1 MRKHTRAVAALSI
14 VLMLVICVAASLFY
28 GARHFQQTTNSY
40 AEPLPKAP
48 DEADPLEHIG
58 EDFVVDSSFTSHLP
72 IVILDMNGEE
82 PPIHMKFVTDDNGQH
97 MIAIDGVEPYIS
109 GTMTLLSSENSL
121 NHLGDEPQ
129 LVSKMRIKRRGN
141 SSLLYEKAQYMV
153 KLETESGQN
162 NDVNVLGMGYEHEWI
177 LNGSMYDKSMI
188 RNYLS
193 YSIASEVLPYTPDSK
208 ICEVLIK
215 KGDSY
220 YYQGVYLLMESISQG
235 PDRVDIAD
243 FSSSEPYNSY
253 LVRRDRYDADAITLD
268 TYANRNGLSSEYMS
282 LLYPTKREVTQGML
296 DYVQCDLNKIEQV
309 LYSDSPEVFSTYST
323 LIDVDSFV
331 DYFLTNEFL
340 INYDAGNNS
349 TYFYKNLGGKLC
361 MGPVWDYDGAM
372 DNYQF
377 EPIDTDHLAFY
388 TKPWFQQLCQDL
400 NFVEALEKR
409 YAELRRS
416 TFSWDHI
423 NGKIDEIIAYLGGAQ
438 EREWARWGHWYC
450 TENKYSLQDY
460 VTEDGD
466 VLYRNAVR
474 FEDEIYRLKSALHD
488 HGEAIPGALEAL
500 EVSCTTDTGASS
512 WRAWLLLLAAA
523 VFFIP
528 AYYVGY
534 RK

>member
-82 PPIHMKFVTDDNGQH
+82 PPISTQLVGSRFV
-97 MIAIDGVEPYIS
+97 AIEGVEPYIG
-109 GTMTLLSSENSL
+109 GTISLLNNEQEL
-121 NHLGDEPQ
+121 NQ
-129 LVSKMRIKRRGN
+129 LNDDPVFVSHMRIKRRGN
-141 SSLLYEKAQYMV
+141 SSMLYEKAQYMV

-177 LNGSMYDKSMI
+177 LNGSMFDKSMI
-188 RNYLS
+188 RNYLC

-208 ICEVLIK
+208 FCEVLIK
-215 KGDSY
+215 KGGSY

-235 PDRVDIAD
+235 PDRVNITDY
-243 FSSSEPYNSY
+243 SSGEPFNSY
-253 LVRRDRYDADAITLD
+253 LLRRDRFEEGVNILD
-268 TYANRNGLSSEYMS
+268 TYGQRNGYSSEFIE
-282 LLYPTKREVTQGML
+282 LLYPSQWVVTEEMTA
-296 DYVQCDLNKIEQV
+296 YVESDLNKIEQV
-309 LYSDSPEVFSTYST
+309 LYSTDDAVFSTYAKY
-323 LIDVDSFV
+323 IDVDSFV
-331 DYFLTNEFL
+331 DYFLVNEFFGS
-340 INYDAGNNS
+340 YDAGNFS
-349 TYFYKNLGGKLC
+349 TYIYKDVGGKLC
-361 MGPVWDYDGAM
+361 MGPVWDFDGTI
-372 DNYQF
+372 DNYNA
-377 EPIDTDHLAFY
+377 EPLDVNYLAFY

-400 NFVEALEKR
+400 NFVKALEQR

-450 TENKYSLQDY
+450 TENLYSLHDY
-460 VTEDGD
+460 VTDDGA

-474 FEDEIYRLKSALHD
+474 FEDEIYRLKSALYG
-488 HGEAIPGALEAL
+488 HGNAIPGALEVL

-512 WRAWLLLLAAA
+512 WSAWLLLLAAA

-528 AYYVGY
+528 AYYVGC